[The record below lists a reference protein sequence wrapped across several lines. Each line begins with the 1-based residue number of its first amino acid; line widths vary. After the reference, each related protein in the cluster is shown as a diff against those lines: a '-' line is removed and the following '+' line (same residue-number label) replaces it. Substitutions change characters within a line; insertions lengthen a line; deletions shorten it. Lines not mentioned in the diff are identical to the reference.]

1 MRLVRIW
8 LAVALA
14 LPAIGCGRKATTVDV
29 SPKKLKVYGIGST
42 QRLTGRILD
51 KKGLPIE
58 EGSISWSSSRA
69 DVASIDGSGR
79 VTAKASGRAMIVAQF
94 QKLETQ
100 VPVEVIDVKGVD
112 ITPPIV
118 QLIGPPG
125 TQYPLQAVAKS
136 STGKAVEM
144 VLQWTSSKPSVAT
157 VDSRGVVS
165 SVATGTATVVAKL
178 ADLQAGCVVTVS
190 VRDLVRLQ
198 LQPGTAIVRPGDV
211 QKFEVLGFGS
221 DGKPIEGMS
230 TVFQSSDPSVAR
242 VDTLGL
248 ATGVTAG
255 TATIRA
261 TLGALTAEATLIV
274 N

>member
-14 LPAIGCGRKATTVDV
+14 LPAAGCGRKATTVDA
-29 SPKKLKVYGIGST
+29 SPKKLKIYGIDSM

-51 KKGLPIE
+51 KKGQPIE
-58 EGSISWSSSRA
+58 EGTISWSSSQP
-69 DVASIDGSGR
+69 DVASIDSSGR
-79 VTAKASGRAMIVAQF
+79 LTAKSTGKTMIVARF

-100 VPVEVIDVKGVD
+100 VPVEVIDVKGID
-112 ITPPIV
+112 MTTPIV
-118 QLIGPPG
+118 TLMGPPG
-125 TQYPLQAVAKS
+125 TRFPLQAVAKS
-136 STGKAVEM
+136 SKGKPVEI

-165 SVATGTATVVAKL
+165 SVATGSAIVVAKL
-178 ADLQAGCVVTVS
+178 GDLQAGCDVTVS

-198 LQPGTAIVRPGDV
+198 LHPETAIVRPGDV
-211 QKFEVLGFGS
+211 QKFEVLAYGP
-221 DGKPIEGMS
+221 DGKPIEGIS
-230 TVFQSSDPSVAR
+230 TLFQSSDPSVAR
-242 VDTLGL
+242 VDPQGT
-248 ATGVTAG
+248 ATGVAAG

-261 TLGALTAEATLIV
+261 TIGALTAEATLIV